1 MTADNTPENG
11 GSKRSLQ
18 ARRSKTR
25 IIYGYI
31 ELAKAI
37 GADKVTVTG
46 LCKDLGISV
55 GRFYHYF
62 RSIEDLEHSIYY
74 VLDDQISEWN
84 IAQPGSGA
92 RENLIL
98 YTVWF
103 ARHNLSLGVSLVKR
117 LFSGSNTNLSVRK
130 KDIAYLEVFAEA
142 FWHEYRLEDAY
153 SLDELIRHIRVVS
166 RGVILD
172 WAVHDGG
179 FDLEQAMRAAVSST
193 VDGILALSEG
203 KRLYYDGCGRI

>member
-1 MTADNTPENG
+1 MAAENTPSIEEN
-11 GSKRSLQ
+11 KRRLQ
-18 ARRSKTR
+18 ARKSKTH

-31 ELAKAI
+31 EMAKNI
-37 GADKVTVTG
+37 GSDKVTVTG
-46 LCKDLGISV
+46 LCRQLGISV

-84 IAQPGSGA
+84 IEQPGSGA
-92 RENLIL
+92 RENLIR

-117 LFSGSNTNLSVRK
+117 LFSGSNTNLAVPK
-130 KDIAYLEVFAEA
+130 KETAYIEAFSEA
-142 FWHEYRLEDAY
+142 FWHEYKLEDVY

-172 WAVHDGG
+172 WAVHDGS
-179 FDLEQAMRAAVSST
+179 FDLEQAMCAAVSSA